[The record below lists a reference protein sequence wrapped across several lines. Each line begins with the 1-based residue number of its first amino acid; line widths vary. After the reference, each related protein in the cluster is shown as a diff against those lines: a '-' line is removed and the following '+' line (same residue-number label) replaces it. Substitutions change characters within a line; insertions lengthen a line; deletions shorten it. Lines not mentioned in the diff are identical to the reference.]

1 MGRRN
6 LRPEAGRALHT
17 GFVQRLTAHLG
28 EEANALLAALE
39 TDAPTSIR
47 LNPRKPFP
55 AHGDPVPWCATGRYL
70 PYRPGFTFD
79 PLLHAGAYY
88 VQEASSMLIEQAVL
102 ATGIG
107 ERDVLALDLCAA
119 PGGKSTHLLAL
130 LSSGSLLVANEIDAA
145 RRAVLAENLWKQG
158 AHNAV
163 VAGSDPDD
171 LHAMPGAFDLI
182 LVDAPC
188 SGEGLFRRDAF
199 AREQWSPQLVAQCSA
214 RQHGILE
221 AAWQALAPGGH
232 LIYSTCTWELEEN
245 EAQAARLAAMGG
257 APVELPLRAE
267 WNVERTEHAGAIGYR
282 CYPHRAR
289 GEGFFISLIRK
300 AGVPAA
306 RGRGSAPEPG
316 PTDLPWIGEE
326 HALRVR
332 EANGVRYARPA
343 AWAAAIDALRL
354 NVAHPG
360 IPVAEAKGPA
370 WAPHAAA
377 ALSGLL
383 DASALPVIE
392 ADGATALAYLRG
404 MALPAQGAQGPAL
417 LRYRGI
423 ALGWLHG
430 AGNRWNNRWPAPWR
444 VRQAASSA
452 PPVSWSEP

>member
-6 LRPEAGRALHT
+6 LRPEASRALHT
-17 GFVQRLTAHLG
+17 GFVQRLTVRLG
-28 EEANALLAALE
+28 EEANTLLAALE
-39 TDAPTSIR
+39 TNAPTSIR

-107 ERDVLALDLCAA
+107 DRDVLALDLCAA

-130 LSSGSLLVANEIDAA
+130 LSPGSLLVANEIDAA

-214 RQHGILE
+214 HQRGILE

-245 EAQAARLAAMGG
+245 EAQAARLVAMGG

-267 WNVERTEHAGAIGYR
+267 WNVERTVHEGAIGYR
-282 CYPHRAR
+282 CYPHRVR

-300 AGVPAA
+300 AGEPAA
-306 RGRGSAPEPG
+306 RGRGSAPQPG
-316 PTDLPWIGEE
+316 PTDLPWIGVE
-326 HALRVR
+326 HALRMR

-343 AWAAAIDALRL
+343 AWAAAIDALHL
-354 NVAHPG
+354 KVEHPG
-360 IPVAEAKGPA
+360 IPVAEAKGHA
-370 WAPHAAA
+370 WTPHAAA

-383 DASALPVIE
+383 DPAALTVIE
-392 ADGATALAYLRG
+392 ADGATALSYLRG
-404 MALPAQGAQGPAL
+404 MALPAHGAQGPAL
-417 LRYRGI
+417 LRHRGF
-423 ALGWLHG
+423 ALGWLQG

-444 VRQAASSA
+444 IRQAAASA